1 MDDFFQDTH
10 IDQDQYGWIS
20 SFFYLGYLMM
30 QLPNNY
36 ALQKLPIAKYLGV
49 MILLWGISL
58 FCMAFATSFGH
69 LVGLRMLLGFFEAV
83 TYPVIFLL
91 IATFYRRSEQVFF
104 FGLMF
109 IGNNLAN
116 MVGGFIGVGIS
127 KIPEK
132 GGFVS
137 WQWAFII
144 YGSITIFLS
153 IIYFLFLPDRPD
165 SRWFS
170 LTEEEKII
178 VEQRARDNA
187 VVPNMEIKYSQ
198 IWESLKEPRFY
209 CYCLISLFNNFQ
221 NGAVI
226 TFSGIITTEM
236 GFSSTN
242 AMLLGTPNG
251 AIIIIMII
259 FNSYLSKKYNE
270 IIYLALFSTTVSIIG
285 LTCLAAIPSGGVKL
299 IGLYLSSACTPA
311 YTLLQTSISS
321 NVSGY
326 TKKIFYTSG
335 NLIFYT
341 LGNFVGPLL
350 LRNKDKPRYL
360 PAMGVYIA
368 GNVISFL
375 LFAYIRWTYVRINK
389 KRNLNKDTNVVALP
403 DEIED
408 ITDAQNEN
416 FVYRP

>member
-1 MDDFFQDTH
+1 
-10 IDQDQYGWIS
+10 
-20 SFFYLGYLMM
+20 M

-36 ALQKLPIAKYLGV
+36 ALQKLPIAKYLGT
-49 MILLWGISL
+49 MMFLWGISL
-58 FCMAFATSFGH
+58 LCMAFATSFGH
-69 LVGLRMLLGFFEAV
+69 LVGLRLLLGFFEAV

-109 IGNNLAN
+109 IGNSIAS
-116 MVGGFIGVGIS
+116 MISGFIGVGITQ
-127 KIPEK
+127 IPVK
-132 GGFVS
+132 NGIVP

-144 YGSITIFLS
+144 YGSVTLFLS
-153 IIYFLFLPDRPD
+153 IVYFFFLPDTPN

-170 LTEEEKII
+170 LNEEEKLI
-178 VEQRARDNA
+178 VEQRGRDNA

-198 IWESLKEPRFY
+198 IWESLTEPRFY

-221 NGAVI
+221 NGALT

-242 AMLLGTPNG
+242 AMLLSTPSG
-251 AIIIIMII
+251 AAVIILIL
-259 FNSYLSKKYNE
+259 FNSYMNKKYNE
-270 IIYLALFSTTVSIIG
+270 IIYVALFDIIISTIG
-285 LTCLAAIPSGGVKL
+285 LTCLAAIPGGGVKL

-311 YTLLQTSISS
+311 YTLLQSSISS

-335 NLIFYT
+335 NLVFYT
-341 LGNFVGPLL
+341 FGNFVGPLL
-350 LRNKDKPRYL
+350 LRAKDKPRYL

-375 LFAYIRWTYVRINK
+375 LFAYIRWTYVRTNK
-389 KRNLNKDTNVVALP
+389 KRNLNKDTNIVALP

-408 ITDAQNEN
+408 MTDVQNEN